1 MTKFVGKF
9 RKNQDY
15 NDDYNFVLKKRNRS
29 EHSEIKKLK
38 NRYIDEYVDRDE
50 RLPQKNKNYWFFC
63 YK

>member
-1 MTKFVGKF
+1 VTKFVGKF

-50 RLPQKNKNYWFFC
+50 RLPQKNKNY
-63 YK
+63 

>member
-15 NDDYNFVLKKRNRS
+15 NEDYSYMPKQKHKN

-38 NRYIDEYVDRDE
+38 NKASTGTSPTGMVAS
-50 RLPQKNKNYWFFC
+50 LPSTPRACKN
-63 YK
+63 